1 MPKVPKNKMPKKFQ
15 PYFVTETERE
25 ECQKIENKTF

>member
-1 MPKVPKNKMPKKFQ
+1 MPKVPKKFQ

-25 ECQKIENKTF
+25 EFQKIENKTF